1 MGLRGK
7 HSNQQAHGHNKKRK
21 AAIRSEEIRKE
32 GKSPT
37 SWLGRNLCQA
47 NVQVHEEIRR
57 NNASPEARALHFVED
72 KHEQKRHI
80 AERDMIGTVE
90 TTWERKKT
98 HAENSGTSTQGPE
111 HYAFVSSQYKRGGL
125 AVKEFKSVVWW

>member
-7 HSNQQAHGHNKKRK
+7 NSSQQAHGHNKKRK

-37 SWLGRNLCQA
+37 SWLGKNLCQA

-57 NNASPEARALHFVED
+57 NNASPEACALHFMED
-72 KHEQKRHI
+72 KHEQKRHS
-80 AERDMIGTVE
+80 RMRHGRNGRNDIGMKE
-90 TTWERKKT
+90 TKRK
-98 HAENSGTSTQGPE
+98 
-111 HYAFVSSQYKRGGL
+111 
-125 AVKEFKSVVWW
+125 